1 MRKRV
6 LTRGPD
12 IYSLLYIDAILV
24 SILIQKIRPMT
35 NILEK
40 LTRSYALLFVV
51 FVALPSILRVIESL

>member
-1 MRKRV
+1 
-6 LTRGPD
+6 
-12 IYSLLYIDAILV
+12 
-24 SILIQKIRPMT
+24 MT